1 MKILAIVYFCLFS
14 FSGIAQYKKNS
25 VAVIEYN
32 YNVKFGDTYYGKV
45 VLKCVNGKS
54 VSKTLAEI
62 IPDEK
67 DIDLQKPMVYEKP
80 MDLYQSID
88 LTEKQLT
95 MIDRIVATKYMITED
110 LPEMNWKLSKEKEFK
125 TINQFVCNKATLTFR
140 GRSYIAWYTPYIALP
155 FGPWKF
161 YGLPGLILEVYDID
175 NNYHWTAT
183 KIVYPSN
190 EEFDLSEL
198 EKQKVKEKI
207 SLRQYI
213 GKIEEEKKQF
223 MAFIRKSVS
232 RGTTVDF
239 GDLEKRDTP
248 ELKYEWEIEK
258 KK

>member
-1 MKILAIVYFCLFS
+1 MSKVSLYEPAMCCDTGVCGPGVDTELLRVSSIIQTLEKADGVEVERFNLTGNPAAFVENEKIGELLQSKGADILP
-14 FSGIAQYKKNS
+14 
-25 VAVIEYN
+25 
-32 YNVKFGDTYYGKV
+32 V
-45 VLKCVNGKS
+45 VLLDG
-54 VSKTLAEI
+54 EI
-62 IPDEK
+62 VK
-67 DIDLQKPMVYEKP
+67 M
-80 MDLYQSID
+80 
-88 LTEKQLT
+88 
-95 MIDRIVATKYMITED
+95 A
-110 LPEMNWKLSKEKEFK
+110 
-125 TINQFVCNKATLTFR
+125 
-140 GRSYIAWYTPYIALP
+140 G
-155 FGPWKF
+155 
-161 YGLPGLILEVYDID
+161 
-175 NNYHWTAT
+175 
-183 KIVYPSN
+183 YPSN